1 MKILKIIYDNETK
14 FILDVP
20 DTLEEKVV
28 VEAYNISDYREKKKA
43 LPIMT
48 RHGTTKVPLVVIEN
62 ENLDEVAAVWSE
74 ENPDW
79 REKIIEKLKDAE

>member
-1 MKILKIIYDNETK
+1 MKVVKIIYNNDTK

-20 DTLEEKVV
+20 ATLEEKVI
-28 VEAYNISDYREKKKA
+28 VETYNISDYREKKNA

-48 RHGTTKVPLVVIEN
+48 RHGTTKVPLVVLEN
-62 ENLDEVAAVWSE
+62 ENLDEYAAVWSE

-79 REKIIEKLKDAE
+79 VKEITKKLMND

>member
-1 MKILKIIYDNETK
+1 MKVIKIIYDNETK

-20 DTLEEKVV
+20 ESLEEKVII
-28 VEAYNISDYREKKKA
+28 ETYNISDYREKKNA

-48 RHGTTKVPLVVIEN
+48 RHGTTKVPLVVLEN
-62 ENLDEVAAVWSE
+62 ENLDEYAAVWSE

-79 REKIIEKLKDAE
+79 VKEITKKLLND